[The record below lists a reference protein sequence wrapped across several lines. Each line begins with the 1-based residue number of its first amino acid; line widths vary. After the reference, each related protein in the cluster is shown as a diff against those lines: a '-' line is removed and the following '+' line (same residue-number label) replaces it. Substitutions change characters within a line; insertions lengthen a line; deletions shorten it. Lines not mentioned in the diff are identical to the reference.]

1 MSAKLDKL
9 GAEREKALRK
19 RDEWDARYKELD
31 RRYQEQEN
39 SEICEV
45 VRSFSLKPEELG
57 DALRRLFADGLPKPE
72 MLEAAEYEAAADKTE
87 EPNDEG

>member
-45 VRSFSLKPEELG
+45 VRGFSLKPEELG

-72 MLEAAEYEAAADKTE
+72 MLEAAEHETAAEKTE

>member
-72 MLEAAEYEAAADKTE
+72 TLQEAHFDDEDNHAEVQD
-87 EPNDEG
+87 DEG

>member
-9 GAEREKALRK
+9 GAERDKARIK
-19 RDEWDARYKELD
+19 RDEWDSRYKELD

-45 VRSFSLKPEELG
+45 VHTFNLKPEELG
-57 DALRRLFADGLPKPE
+57 DALRKLFADGLPKPE
-72 MLEAAEYEAAADKTE
+72 TLEEAGPDCNANVTE
-87 EPNDEG
+87 EQSNGG

>member
-57 DALRRLFADGLPKPE
+57 DALRQLFADGLPKPE
-72 MLEAAEYEAAADKTE
+72 MLEAAEHEAAADKTE
-87 EPNDEG
+87 EQDDEG